1 MITLREY
8 QQELVGRIR
17 DAFRRGVRRLLIVAP
32 TGAGKTTVFSYISH
46 GASKKGNQVMITV
59 HRSELIDQ
67 ASKTLRAFGVP
78 HGIIAAG
85 RSMNL
90 TECVQ
95 VVSVQTLAKRLHV
108 FKPDLIIEDEAH
120 HCISASWLKIRAA
133 NPQARILGFTATPE
147 RLDGKG
153 LGSVFDDMILGPQVA
168 WLIENGHLCKPRY
181 FAPPVVAD
189 LSKIHMRGG
198 DFAKDELAAVMDSK
212 MIIGDAVD
220 HYRRIIPSEPSIA
233 FCVSLDHARHTSE
246 QFQSAG
252 FRSAC
257 IDGTLKPEVRKRM
270 IGDLGSGG
278 LDVLTSC
285 DLIGEGVDVP
295 VVVGAILLR
304 PTASLALHLQQLGR
318 PLRTSPGKQF
328 AVILDHVGNC
338 GRHGYAETE
347 REWSMEGRDKKKRAK
362 QESSVEMR
370 QCPSCY
376 LCHEPAPVCPECGHV
391 YEIQRRELETV
402 AGELVE
408 IDPEIERR
416 ERKKE
421 QGACQSMDDL
431 IALGRKRGM
440 RNPAGW
446 ARYVWNARQARRS
459 A

>member
-17 DAFRRGVRRLLIVAP
+17 DAFRRGRRSPMVVAP
-32 TGAGKTTVFSYISH
+32 TGSGKTVLFSYISH
-46 GASKKGNQVMITV
+46 GTAAKGNRVLILV
-59 HRSELIDQ
+59 HRQELIDQ
-67 ASKTLRAFGVP
+67 TAKTLRAFGVP

-85 RSMNL
+85 RSGDRHQQ
-90 TECVQ
+90 VQ
-95 VVSVQTLAKRLHV
+95 VASVQTIVRRPGI
-108 FKPDLIIEDEAH
+108 FRPDLIIVDECH
-120 HCISASWLKIRAA
+120 HASAGSWLKVIAA

-153 LGSVFDDMILGPQVA
+153 LGSVFDEMILGPSVA

-189 LSKIHMRGG
+189 LSRIHMRGG
-198 DFAKDELAAVMDSK
+198 DFAKDELASIMDSK
-212 MIIGDAVD
+212 AIIGDAVD
-220 HYRRIIPSEPSIA
+220 HYRRICPGSPAIA
-233 FCVSLDHARHTSE
+233 FCVSVDHARHTAA
-246 QFQSAG
+246 QFQAAG
-252 FRSAC
+252 FRAAT
-257 IDGTLKPEVRKRM
+257 IDGSMDREARRDIVAALADGRIHVM
-270 IGDLGSGG
+270 
-278 LDVLTSC
+278 TSC
-285 DLIGEGVDVP
+285 EIVSEGFDIPLVTA
-295 VVVGAILLR
+295 AILLR
-304 PTASLALHLQQLGR
+304 PTASLGLHLQQIGR
-318 PLRTSPGKQF
+318 VLRPAPGKDR
-328 AVILDHVGNC
+328 AIILDHVGNC

-347 REWSMEGRDKKKRAK
+347 REWSLEGRDKKKRAK

-376 LCHEPAPVCPECGHV
+376 LCHEPAPICPECGHV

-446 ARYVWNARQARRS
+446 ARYVWQARQTRRS

>member
-17 DAFRRGVRRLLIVAP
+17 DAFRRGIRRALVVAP

-46 GASKKGNQVMITV
+46 GASKKGNRVMITV

-78 HGIIAAG
+78 HGIISAG

-90 TECVQ
+90 SECVQ
-95 VVSVQTLAKRLHV
+95 VASVQTLAKRLHV

-153 LGSVFDDMILGPQVA
+153 LGAVFDEMILGPSVS

-189 LSKIHMRGG
+189 LSRIHMRGG

-220 HYRRIIPSEPSIA
+220 HYRRICPGAPAIA
-233 FCVSLDHARHTSE
+233 FCVSVDHAKHTAA
-246 QFQSAG
+246 QFQEAG
-252 FRSAC
+252 FRAAT
-257 IDGTLKPEVRKRM
+257 IDGSMDRDARRDIVAALADGRIHVM
-270 IGDLGSGG
+270 
-278 LDVLTSC
+278 TSC
-285 DLIGEGVDVP
+285 EIVSEGFDIPLVTA
-295 VVVGAILLR
+295 AILLR
-304 PTASLALHLQQLGR
+304 PTASLGLHLQQIGR
-318 PLRTSPGKQF
+318 VLRPAPGKDR
-328 AVILDHVGNC
+328 AIILDHVGNC

-347 REWSMEGRDKKKRAK
+347 REWSLEGRAKGKRAK

-370 QCPSCY
+370 QCPHCY

-421 QGACQSMDDL
+421 QGACQSMEDL

-446 ARYVWNARQARRS
+446 ARYVWQARQNRRS

>member
-1 MITLREY
+1 MESLTLYKQGSGDGFESLCSDGFVY
-8 QQELVGRIR
+8 NLEVSNGNTYFVENLLVHNCHH
-17 DAFRRGVRRLLIVAP
+17 AS
-32 TGAGKTTVFSYISH
+32 AG
-46 GASKKGNQVMITV
+46 
-59 HRSELIDQ
+59 
-67 ASKTLRAFGVP
+67 
-78 HGIIAAG
+78 
-85 RSMNL
+85 
-90 TECVQ
+90 
-95 VVSVQTLAKRLHV
+95 
-108 FKPDLIIEDEAH
+108 
-120 HCISASWLKIRAA
+120 SWLKVIAA

-153 LGSVFDDMILGPQVA
+153 LGSVFDEMILGPQVA

-189 LSKIHMRGG
+189 LSRLHMRGG
-198 DFAKDELAAVMDSK
+198 DFAKEDLAAVMDSK

-220 HYRRIIPSEPSIA
+220 HYRRICPGAPAIA
-233 FCVSLDHARHTSE
+233 FCVSVDHAKHTAA
-246 QFQSAG
+246 QFQEAG
-252 FRSAC
+252 FRAAT
-257 IDGTLKPEVRKRM
+257 IDGSMDREARRDIVAALADGRIHVM
-270 IGDLGSGG
+270 
-278 LDVLTSC
+278 TSC
-285 DLIGEGVDVP
+285 EIVSEGFDIPLVTA
-295 VVVGAILLR
+295 AILLR
-304 PTASLALHLQQLGR
+304 PTASLGLHLQQIGR
-318 PLRTSPGKQF
+318 VLRPAPGKDR

-347 REWSMEGRDKKKRAK
+347 REWSLEGRAKGKRAK

-421 QGACQSMDDL
+421 QGACQTMDDL

-446 ARYVWNARQARRS
+446 ARYVWQARQARRS